1 MVLRENVVCGGL
13 FLFLLVDVC
22 PKAMP
27 EKISETFYL
36 RMDKLTRQRYE
47 KIIFCP
53 ILSCNFKTVCKILY
67 IEIGIVWGKLLF
79 TFFISSLG

>member
-27 EKISETFYL
+27 EKISET
-36 RMDKLTRQRYE
+36 THV
-47 KIIFCP
+47 II
-53 ILSCNFKTVCKILY
+53 ILL
-67 IEIGIVWGKLLF
+67 
-79 TFFISSLG
+79 